1 MHVEPGERE
10 RLREATA
17 ILLAGGLTNAVLGAG
32 KVLVGTF
39 TGYLPMTA
47 SGVHS
52 LSDIASDIVAWVAVL
67 LGAQSGKGEDL
78 RFHYGRRR
86 IETLLSLFAAF
97 LIAYVSVELIMDA
110 LGYHRHG
117 HGASTAIVEDAG
129 LDAEGPGD
137 DHDHDEEGVE
147 HFSLLIAGTILV
159 SVIAKETLFHVTR
172 RKGVRLNSPMLVA
185 KAWHHRADSISSLA
199 VLVSLLIST
208 FFPSLELVDQVT
220 TVIIASLIL
229 HSAWEVGSSA
239 VKELID
245 FAPSLETLAL
255 VEEMA
260 ERVEEVTFTHNIRI
274 RSMGGALY
282 VELTA
287 ETDPALTVA
296 EGHAVT
302 GRIRQRIMER
312 VPDVIGVSTQLAPRG
327 EYLRNFLGSGNDEEE

>member
-1 MHVEPGERE
+1 MHVEPRERE

-17 ILLAGGLTNAVLGAG
+17 VILAGGLTNAVLGTG
-32 KVLVGTF
+32 KILVGSV

-52 LSDIASDIVAWVAVL
+52 LSDIASDVVAWVAVL
-67 LGAQSGKGEDL
+67 LGAQSEKGRDL

-110 LGYHRHG
+110 LGYHDHG
-117 HGASTAIVEDAG
+117 HGATTAIVEVPGEHDG
-129 LDAEGPGD
+129 HEG
-137 DHDHDEEGVE
+137 EEE
-147 HFSLLIAGTILV
+147 HFSLLIGVAIIV
-159 SVIAKETLFHVTR
+159 SVAAKETLFHVTR
-172 RKGVRLNSPMLVA
+172 RKGIRLSSPMLVA
-185 KAWHHRADSISSLA
+185 KAWHHRADSVSSLA

-208 FFPSLELVDQVT
+208 FFPALELVDQIT

-229 HSAWEVGSSA
+229 HSAWEVGSHA

-245 FAPSLETLAL
+245 FAPSLETIAL

-260 ERVEEVTFTHNIRI
+260 EQVEEVTFTHDIRI

-287 ETDPALTVA
+287 ETAPDLTVA
-296 EGHAVT
+296 DGYSVT
-302 GRIRQRIMER
+302 KRIRERIMEK
-312 VPDVIGVSTQLAPRG
+312 VPDVIGVTTQLAPRG
-327 EYLRNFLGSGNDEEE
+327 EYVRQFLGSES

>member
-1 MHVEPGERE
+1 MV
-10 RLREATA
+10 
-17 ILLAGGLTNAVLGAG
+17 
-32 KVLVGTF
+32 
-39 TGYLPMTA
+39 
-47 SGVHS
+47 
-52 LSDIASDIVAWVAVL
+52 
-67 LGAQSGKGEDL
+67 
-78 RFHYGRRR
+78 
-86 IETLLSLFAAF
+86 
-97 LIAYVSVELIMDA
+97 
-110 LGYHRHG
+110 
-117 HGASTAIVEDAG
+117 
-129 LDAEGPGD
+129 
-137 DHDHDEEGVE
+137 
-147 HFSLLIAGTILV
+147 
-159 SVIAKETLFHVTR
+159 AKETLFQVTR

-208 FFPSLELVDQVT
+208 FFPSLELVDQIT

-229 HSAWEVGSSA
+229 HSAWEVGSNA

-260 ERVEEVTFTHNIRI
+260 ERVEEVTFTHDIRI

-302 GRIRQRIMER
+302 GRIRDRIMER

-327 EYLRNFLGSGNDEEE
+327 AYLRNFLGSENDVEE

>member
-17 ILLAGGLTNAVLGAG
+17 VILSGGLTNAVLGTG
-32 KVLVGTF
+32 KIVVGSV

-52 LSDIASDIVAWVAVL
+52 LSDIASDVVAWAAVL
-67 LGAQSGKGEDL
+67 LGAQSGKGRDL

-110 LGYHRHG
+110 LGYHDHG
-117 HGASTAIVEDAG
+117 HGAPTAVVEEHD
-129 LDAEGPGD
+129 
-137 DHDHDEEGVE
+137 DHDEEGD
-147 HFSLLIAGTILV
+147 HFSLLIGAAILV
-159 SVIAKETLFHVTR
+159 SVAAKETLFHVTR
-172 RKGVRLNSPMLVA
+172 RKGIRLNSPMLVA
-185 KAWHHRADSISSLA
+185 KAWHHRADSVSSLA
-199 VLVSLLIST
+199 VLISLLIST
-208 FFPSLELVDQVT
+208 FFPALQLVDQIT

-229 HSAWEVGSSA
+229 HSAWEVGSNA

-245 FAPSLETLAL
+245 FAPSLETVAL

-260 ERVEEVTFTHNIRI
+260 EQVEEVTFTHDIRI

-287 ETDPALTVA
+287 ETAPELTVA
-296 EGHAVT
+296 DGYSVT
-302 GRIRQRIMER
+302 KRIRERIMEE
-312 VPDVIGVSTQLAPRG
+312 VPDVIGVTTQLAPRG
-327 EYLRNFLGSGNDEEE
+327 EYIRQFLGSET